1 MVVRG
6 MISIATDLG
15 INSSTDEW
23 PVLSTRYVDSDISLC
38 VRTDNDT
45 NCRLRPEKRS
55 TLRIIEWPQAYIK
68 FLVLQACLGWE
79 SHESLENGLMSW
91 RIAAGDTIWSTRHSY
106 LATPD
111 GRLIELFQLEDW
123 KKLSGRRGDAI
134 ISKHKLTRVS
144 NWGAIDPEISRRS
157 DGRPDVT
164 SYMFESKK
172 VGTWWHGTSS
182 TISR

>member
-68 FLVLQACLGWE
+68 FLVLQACLRWE

-91 RIAAGDTIWSTRHSY
+91 RIAAGDTRLYLMINQALVPSNTRWQIDRTFSTR
-106 LATPD
+106 
-111 GRLIELFQLEDW
+111 RLKETFGKAWWRHYFETQVDARV
-123 KKLSGRRGDAI
+123 KLGCHRSRDQQEIRRPARCHVI
-134 ISKHKLTRVS
+134 HVWIK
-144 NWGAIDPEISRRS
+144 
-157 DGRPDVT
+157 
-164 SYMFESKK
+164 ESWNL
-172 VGTWWHGTSS
+172 VA
-182 TISR
+182 RY